1 MPDLDLPNMRARV
14 ISKGEAIEWVY
25 WQTGAAMLTPRL
37 LAGRDRGPVF
47 LADRLSRRKK
57 RWPVSMAGCCT
68 NCGTANSRTSA
79 ESGTN
84 TRRCWPR
91 SRHASVRSLERYARP
106 GPGSRRPARR
116 HKRSGC

>member
-47 LADRLSRRKK
+47 LADRLSRWKK
-57 RWPVSMAGCCT
+57 R
-68 NCGTANSRTSA
+68 A

-106 GPGSRRPARR
+106 GPGSRRPARG